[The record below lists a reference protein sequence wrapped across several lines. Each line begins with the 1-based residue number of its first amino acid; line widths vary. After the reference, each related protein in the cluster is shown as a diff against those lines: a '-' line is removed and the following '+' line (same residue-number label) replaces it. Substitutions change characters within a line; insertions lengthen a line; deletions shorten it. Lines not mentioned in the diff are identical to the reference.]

1 MPFHADSGLVFDEV
15 VLKKPRLSR
24 DDSMRCTGMPP
35 ARKSAGCGSES
46 LVSIS
51 LRKLLSNLDQLD
63 SDSLSGVPEKFLL
76 MIWKAVKK
84 S

>member
-1 MPFHADSGLVFDEV
+1 MPFDADSGLVFDEV
-15 VLKKPRLSR
+15 VLKKPRLPR
-24 DDSMRCTGMPP
+24 DDAMQCTGIPP

-46 LVSIS
+46 LVSVSI
-51 LRKLLSNLDQLD
+51 RNLLSNLDQLD

-76 MIWKAVKK
+76 MIWKAVKR